1 MMGRFDPWTQE
12 ELTDIWQQLLLGGSS
27 FIHNIVVN
35 DDTTQTMSVNTSQ
48 VASYDDLDS
57 ENLPIDINYTRIRM
71 DRDGNWGEWTR
82 TS

>member
-48 VASYDDLDS
+48 VVSYDDLDS
-57 ENLPIDINYTRIRM
+57 ENLPIDINYTRIRT

-82 TS
+82 AS